1 MAGGAL
7 LGLGNLLR
15 ANPDRDDAR
24 AADAVTEYVL
34 QLFGLTAEEAHQV
47 CLRPLPD
54 LDAVNAN

>member
-7 LGLGNLLR
+7 LGLGNLLAR
-15 ANPDRDDAR
+15 QPDRDDAR

-34 QLFGLTAEEAHQV
+34 RLFGLTADEAHQI

-54 LDAVNAN
+54 LDAVNAS